1 MEKLQ
6 IPHVVIKNELKKN
19 TNKSSDDSSYFP
31 FFGGK
36 KEQKPQIEETPFQD
50 DLGLVSPGTRNISI
64 NHQFKYY
71 NYTEINLLNRNP
83 EYRFE
88 QSGGQTAAQENDYEE
103 RQKYIDK
110 REKVRPGL

>member
-6 IPHVVIKNELKKN
+6 MPHVVVKNEVKKDSKKTN
-19 TNKSSDDSSYFP
+19 TDAYFPP
-31 FFGGK
+31 FFGSSK
-36 KEQKPQIEETPFQD
+36 KEKEPEIKETPFQD

-88 QSGGQTAAQENDYEE
+88 
-103 RQKYIDK
+103 
-110 REKVRPGL
+110 